1 LVGTK
6 HLSIENHFTKHAKDY
21 DEHNIVQRIVS
32 KALVREL
39 DFQPKKV
46 LELGCGSG
54 QIFREFNSKFDDYV
68 AVDFSNS
75 MCELHPKGNMLS
87 VHCLDFDSDS
97 FATLLK
103 NKQFDIC
110 ISSSAMQWSKDIDT
124 LLSRIMRVTN
134 KFHGVLFTSNTFK
147 SIYKITKE
155 EKKILSLKE
164 IQNAFS
170 KYNATLEVFEYKVN
184 FDSKKELFAYIKK
197 SGVQGD
203 SNLSYIQAKNLYKD
217 YPHLYLE
224 FEVVF
229 VKIG

>member
-1 LVGTK
+1 M
-6 HLSIENHFTKHAKDY
+6 SIENHFTKHAKDY

-39 DFQPKKV
+39 GLKPKRI

-54 QIFREFNSKFDDYV
+54 QIFREFNWEMEEYV
-68 AVDFSNS
+68 AVDFSSS
-75 MCELHPKGNMLS
+75 MCALHPKDNNVS
-87 VHCLDFDSDS
+87 VHCMDFDSDA
-97 FATLLK
+97 FFELLE

-110 ISSSAMQWSKDIDT
+110 ISSSAMQWSKNID
-124 LLSRIMRVTN
+124 LLLQRIMNVTN

-147 SIYKITKE
+147 SIFEITKE
-155 EKKILSLKE
+155 EKNILSLEE
-164 IQNAFS
+164 IKSAFS
-170 KYNATLEVFEYKVN
+170 KYNASLEVFEYKIN
-184 FDSKKELFAYIKK
+184 FDSQKELFSYIKN
-197 SGVQGD
+197 SGVQGE
-203 SNLSYIQAKNLYKD
+203 SSLSYKQAKELYKK